1 MAQFIVFDGL
11 FNHIHRKPVVKGAR
25 MSAIEDGTFHY
36 RMMFLENRAVM
47 LLIDPNDGTIRDAS
61 VGACQYYGYSLSELT
76 AMKIS
81 DINTLSKSEV
91 AVEMRRAMEGPKN
104 HFNFR
109 HRLASGE
116 IRDVEVYSNPISLGG
131 QKFLFSVIHDITERT
146 RIEEQYR
153 LLFERTG
160 TGMAVLEPDGT
171 LSLVNRTFT
180 QLAEADDSEIIGRSF
195 LEGVAEMDRAQMQEY
210 HLKRIRGEDV
220 PDTYE
225 FQFNSLKGR
234 QGWALLNLTF
244 FPDSGQTLVSVID
257 ITERKRLETELRYL
271 SNHDPL
277 TGLYNRRALRK
288 QLTEE
293 LHRADRYKHAL
304 SVFML
309 DIDYFKPINDTLG
322 HQAGDKILSSLAKML
337 ESSVRITDYASR
349 YGGEE
354 FVVLLPETS
363 LTKATELAE
372 RLRIEIAEHSIS
384 IGDNKEHNITVSIG
398 VSTYPEHGDS
408 GEDLLNAADS
418 AMYTAKA
425 AGRNCVRM
433 AKDII

>member
-1 MAQFIVFDGL
+1 MLA
-11 FNHIHRKPVVKGAR
+11 HKVV
-25 MSAIEDGTFHY
+25 TNQY
-36 RMMFLENRAVM
+36 RLMFSENSAVM
-47 LLIDPNDGTIRDAS
+47 LLIDPNDGRITDAS
-61 VGACQYYGYSLSELT
+61 VGACQFYGYSLSELT
-76 AMKIS
+76 ALKIS
-81 DINTLSKSEV
+81 DINNRSKSEIV
-91 AVEMRRAMEGPKN
+91 AEMNKAKEGLSN
-104 HFNFR
+104 HFYFQ

-116 IRDVEVYSNPISLGG
+116 IRDVEVYSNPMILGE
-131 QKFLFSVIHDITERT
+131 QKFLFSVVHDITERKW
-146 RIEEQYR
+146 IEEQYR

-171 LSLVNRTFT
+171 LSLINQTFA
-180 QLAEADDSEIIGRSF
+180 QLAEADESEIIGRSF
-195 LEGVAEMDRAQMQEY
+195 LEGVAERDRARLQEY
-210 HLKRIRGEDV
+210 HLQRMRGGDV

-225 FQFNSLKGR
+225 CQFISLRGR
-234 QGWALLNLTF
+234 QGWAILNLTF
-244 FPDSGQTLVSVID
+244 LPDTGQTLVSVID
-257 ITERKRLETELRYL
+257 ITERKRLEAELRYQ

-277 TGLYNRRALRK
+277 TKLYNRRALRS
-288 QLTEE
+288 QLAEE

-322 HQAGDKILSSLAKML
+322 HQVGDKILSDLGGML
-337 ESSVRITDYASR
+337 QSSVRITDYASR

-372 RLRIEIAEHSIS
+372 RLRIEIAEHTIA
-384 IGDNKEHNITVSIG
+384 IGHNKEHKITVSIG
-398 VSTYPEHGDS
+398 VSTYPEHGTS

-425 AGRNCVRM
+425 SGRNCVRI

>member
-1 MAQFIVFDGL
+1 MAAID
-11 FNHIHRKPVVKGAR
+11 KGAL
-25 MSAIEDGTFHY
+25 HY
-36 RMMFLENRAVM
+36 RSMFSENRAVM
-47 LLIDPNDGTIRDAS
+47 LLIDPHDGMIRDAS
-61 VGACQYYGYSLSELT
+61 VGACEYYGYSLSALT
-76 AMKIS
+76 ATNIS
-81 DINTLSKSEV
+81 DINVLRKSEV
-91 AVEMRRAMEGPKN
+91 AVEMRRAREGLRN

-109 HRLASGE
+109 HRLASGA
-116 IRDVEVYSNPISLGG
+116 IRDVEVYSNPLSLEG

-180 QLAEADDSEIIGRSF
+180 QLAEGDDSEIIGHSC
-195 LEGVAEMDRAQMQEY
+195 LDGVAEVDRARLQEY

-234 QGWALLNLTF
+234 EGWALLNLTSL
-244 FPDSGQTLVSVID
+244 PDSGQTLASVID
-257 ITERKRLETELRYL
+257 ITERKRLEAELRFQ

-293 LHRADRYKHAL
+293 LRRADRYKHAL
-304 SVFML
+304 SVFIL
-309 DIDYFKPINDTLG
+309 DIDCFKPINDTLG
-322 HQAGDKILSSLAKML
+322 HQAGDKIISGLAKML
-337 ESSVRITDYASR
+337 ESSIRITDYASR

-363 LTKATELAE
+363 LVKALELAE
-372 RLRIEIAEHSIS
+372 RLRVDIAGHSVFV
-384 IGDNKEHNITVSIG
+384 GDKKEHKITVSIG

-408 GEDLLNAADS
+408 DENLLNAADS
-418 AMYTAKA
+418 AMYDAKA

-433 AKDII
+433 ANNIV

>member
-1 MAQFIVFDGL
+1 M
-11 FNHIHRKPVVKGAR
+11 
-25 MSAIEDGTFHY
+25 
-36 RMMFLENRAVM
+36 
-47 LLIDPNDGTIRDAS
+47 
-61 VGACQYYGYSLSELT
+61 
-76 AMKIS
+76 
-81 DINTLSKSEV
+81 
-91 AVEMRRAMEGPKN
+91 
-104 HFNFR
+104 
-109 HRLASGE
+109 
-116 IRDVEVYSNPISLGG
+116 
-131 QKFLFSVIHDITERT
+131 
-146 RIEEQYR
+146 
-153 LLFERTG
+153 
-160 TGMAVLEPDGT
+160 LEPDGT

-433 AKDII
+433 AKDIICKTD

>member
-1 MAQFIVFDGL
+1 MAQFTVINGL
-11 FNHIHRKPVVKGAR
+11 FDNTNRKLVEEGTR
-25 MSAIEDGTFHY
+25 MSAIEDGTLHY
-36 RMMFLENRAVM
+36 RLMFLENRAVM

-61 VGACQYYGYSLSELT
+61 EGACQYYGYSLSELT

-81 DINTLSKSEV
+81 DINTLSKSEI
-91 AVEMRRAMEGPKN
+91 AVELRRAKEGLKN
-104 HFNFR
+104 HFIFR
-109 HRLASGE
+109 HRLSSGE

-131 QKFLFSVIHDITERT
+131 QEFLFSVIHDITERT

-180 QLAEADDSEIIGRSF
+180 QLAESDESEIIGHFF
-195 LEGVAEMDRAQMQEY
+195 LEGVAEVDRTRMHEY

-225 FQFNSLKGR
+225 FQFKSLKGR

-244 FPDSGQTLVSVID
+244 LPDSGQTLVSVID
-257 ITERKRLETELRYL
+257 ITEHKRLEDELRYL

-277 TGLYNRRALRK
+277 TNLYNRRALRK

-293 LHRADRYKHAL
+293 IQRADRYKHAL

-322 HQAGDKILSSLAKML
+322 HQAGDEILRSLAKKL
-337 ESSVRITDYASR
+337 ESSIRVTDYASR

-363 LTKATELAE
+363 LTKAAELAE
-372 RLRIEIAEHSIS
+372 RLRIEISDHSIS
-384 IGDNKEHNITVSIG
+384 IRDNKEHNITVSIG
-398 VSTYPEHGDS
+398 VSTYPDHGDS
-408 GEDLLNAADS
+408 WEDLLNAADS

-425 AGRNCVRM
+425 AGRNCVRV
-433 AKDII
+433 AKGII